1 MRNFLPLGDCMF
13 TTWTDLKNE
22 MLNDMASGSWKIK
35 SYATADGLRF
45 EYRDFNDFRRA
56 LDYVTAMA
64 EQEANTTP
72 LITRVVGRAQA

>member
-1 MRNFLPLGDCMF
+1 MF
-13 TTWTDLKNE
+13 TSWADLKNE

-64 EQEANTTP
+64 EQEAGTTP
-72 LITRVVGRAQA
+72 LITQVAGRARR